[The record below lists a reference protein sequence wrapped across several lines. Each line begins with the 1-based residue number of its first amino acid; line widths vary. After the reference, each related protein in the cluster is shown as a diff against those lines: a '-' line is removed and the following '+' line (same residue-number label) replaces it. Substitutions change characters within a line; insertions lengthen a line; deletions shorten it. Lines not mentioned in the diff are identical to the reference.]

1 MDSCSAEDGF
11 MAHLWAGRRAVVD
24 VVVNIA
30 PGWSLAYL
38 LEAARLTGYERARD
52 LRDWLRAR
60 SSAPR
65 SHKPHLAAPS
75 GL

>member
-1 MDSCSAEDGF
+1 
-11 MAHLWAGRRAVVD
+11 

-60 SSAPR
+60 SPASR
-65 SHKPHLAAPS
+65 SHKPHLVAPS